1 MSAHTIS
8 LAALRRHVV
17 AHQGF
22 ATRFRRARTDEVE
35 AEIRRLSCVQLDSI
49 STVER
54 SHRITLTSRIGVYP
68 KGTVSSLL
76 GEGRVFEY
84 WAHEACLLPVED
96 FPLFRW
102 RMNGRGH
109 WGTHERALGEHPEV
123 VEHVLEEID
132 ARGPLGSRHFEGEKL
147 GGMGGM
153 WNWKPAKR
161 VLDALWDRGD
171 LSIAGRQGF
180 QRLYDLTERVIPRA
194 VLETPE
200 PSFDE
205 AIRGLVLRAVRARGA
220 LTESGIAE
228 HYRLPG
234 RMATVRPHVEA
245 LVSSGEL
252 RRLRVADDG
261 PPVLVSGD
269 LPLQETV
276 APGATLLSPFD
287 NLLWDRPFATRVFGF
302 DHIME
307 IYKPAPQRVYG
318 YYVLPLLRGDRI
330 VGRADLKADRKAGV
344 LRVLAFHRERGVRP
358 SAALDAAFER
368 ALERLA
374 RAAGVERSSRPRR
387 RRDLVQRA

>member
-1 MSAHTIS
+1 MSESTIS
-8 LAALRRHVV
+8 LPALRRHVV

-22 ATRFRRARTDEVE
+22 ATRFRRARADDVE

-68 KGTVSSLL
+68 QAAVSQLL

-84 WAHEACLLPVED
+84 WAHEACLLPAED

-123 VEHVLEEID
+123 VEHVLDEIRT
-132 ARGPLGSRHFEGEKL
+132 RGPLGSRHFEGE
-147 GGMGGM
+147 GGGGM

-180 QRLYDLTERVIPRA
+180 QRLYDLTERVLPAA
-194 VLETPE
+194 VLDAPE
-200 PSFDE
+200 LSFDE
-205 AIRGLVLRAVRARGA
+205 AIRALVERAVRARGA

-245 LVSSGEL
+245 LVDEGVL
-252 RRLRVADDG
+252 RRLAVDDG
-261 PPVLVSGD
+261 GAPVLVPAD
-269 LPLQETV
+269 LPLAETV

-287 NLLWDRPFATRVFGF
+287 NLLWDRPFARRVFGF
-302 DHIME
+302 DHLME

-318 YYVLPLLRGDRI
+318 YYVLPLLRGDRF
-330 VGRADLKADRKAGV
+330 VGRVDLKSDRKAGV
-344 LRVLAFHRERGVRP
+344 LRVLAFHREAGVRA

-374 RAAGVERSSRPRR
+374 RAAGLERFEALPA
-387 RRDLVQRA
+387 RAV